1 MRHTAFA
8 ILAVSQLGLML
19 HAGFGVGGAGL
30 EDFFLKWVYTLV
42 EVGATAVCID
52 RAIRIRSER
61 LAWAT
66 LATYLGLWS
75 IADGLWTFWL
85 NDVEDVGYPNVTDWF
100 YLGSYV
106 AAYAGQLLLLR
117 SRLRP
122 FSASLW
128 FDGLVVGLS
137 LAALCAA
144 LVFGPVVTATD
155 GDGITVAVALAYPVC
170 DLLLLVF
177 VGLAFGLTGWRPGRA
192 WTFVAISGLLTAIP
206 DGIWAYAESAGTW
219 EPSAF
224 YNTLWPASMLALA
237 VAAWQP
243 RKQGTVRRDG
253 LAVVAIPALF
263 ALLALG
269 LLFYSQLEPISL
281 VASALAVAALLAAGG
296 RAWLTFRENV
306 ALLRGSREEALTDAL
321 SGLGN
326 RRRLMRDLDEALAD
340 TVPHTL
346 IFFDLD
352 GFKGY
357 NDSFGHGAGDALLSR
372 LGRRLAEAVDGHGLA
387 YRLGGDEFC
396 VLLRGD
402 ADGVVARASEAL
414 VEQGEGFSIGAS
426 YGLVPLPSDAD
437 TASVALQ
444 LADER
449 MYAQKASR
457 RGSPR
462 RQARD
467 LLMQILKEREPPLRQ
482 HMDDVAQLAIA
493 TARRMGLSAE
503 ELDEVARA
511 AELHDIG
518 KVAVPDAILH
528 KPGPLDDIEW
538 DLMRQHTIVGE
549 RILAAAP
556 ALRPVAQLVRSS
568 HERWDGGG
576 YPDGIAGAE
585 IALGARIIAVCDAY
599 DAMTTDRAY
608 RPGSSPAEAIAELRR
623 CAGGQFDPAVVA
635 AFVAAVEAGDHRPS
649 DAIERLVDE
658 HRLGARLELR
668 RPAA

>member
-155 GDGITVAVALAYPVC
+155 GDGITVAVALAYPVGV
-170 DLLLLVF
+170 LLLLVF

-253 LAVVAIPALF
+253 LALVAIPALF
-263 ALLALG
+263 ALLAVV
-269 LLFYSQLEPISL
+269 LLFYPQLEPISL

-357 NDSFGHGAGDALLSR
+357 NDSFGHGA
-372 LGRRLAEAVDGHGLA
+372 
-387 YRLGGDEFC
+387 
-396 VLLRGD
+396 
-402 ADGVVARASEAL
+402 
-414 VEQGEGFSIGAS
+414 
-426 YGLVPLPSDAD
+426 SD
-437 TASVALQ
+437 ALQ

-503 ELDEVARA
+503 ELDEAARA

-538 DLMRQHTIVGE
+538 ELMRQHTIVGE

-623 CAGGQFDPAVVA
+623 CAGGQFD
-635 AFVAAVEAGDHRPS
+635 
-649 DAIERLVDE
+649 
-658 HRLGARLELR
+658 
-668 RPAA
+668 